1 MVAGACQLVVAIDG
15 PAGSGKS
22 TVGAE
27 VAKRLGALYFDTGVV
42 YRVLALLA
50 LERGIAPDDADRLA
64 QLAQNLSIRVGPP
77 SVQDGR
83 LYDVWL
89 DGRDVTW
96 AIRTPEI
103 DRLAS
108 LVSAHPPVRRAL
120 LRLQRELARNGRV
133 VIAGRDIGTVVMPEA
148 PVKIWLHAS
157 LEERARRR
165 QRDLARRGIVRSPE
179 EIVAELADRDRRDA
193 TRAIAPMRPAED
205 AVIIDT
211 DDRTIEEVVETVLAV
226 VRERCECA
234 NHGSDSA
241 GVAPLAAP

>member
-1 MVAGACQLVVAIDG
+1 VVAIDG

-42 YRVLALLA
+42 YRTLALAA
-50 LERGIAPDDADRLA
+50 LERGVAPDDAERLA
-64 QLAQNLSIRVGPP
+64 ELAGTLSLRVGPP
-77 SVQDGR
+77 SVDDGR
-83 LYDVWL
+83 LYDVRL

-103 DRLAS
+103 DRLS
-108 LVSAHPPVRRAL
+108 SIVSAHPEVRRAL
-120 LRLQRELARNGRV
+120 LRIQREIARNGRV
-133 VIAGRDIGTVVMPEA
+133 VMAGRDIGTVVMPEA

-165 QRDLARRGIVRSPE
+165 QRDLAKRGIVQPLE
-179 EIVAELADRDRRDA
+179 AIVAELAERDRRDA
-193 TRAIAPMRPAED
+193 TRAVAPMRPADD

-211 DDRTIEEVVETVLAV
+211 DGKSIEEVVETVLAI

-234 NHGSDSA
+234 DHGADSA
-241 GVAPLAAP
+241 SVAAVSSS